1 MTPLLVVLLLV
12 IVIPAA
18 LIAAAW
24 RADRPAAQI
33 ERKYAGPN
41 SCFVE
46 VEGLRMHYTQ
56 TGTGPAVVLLHG
68 INANHRSFDG
78 WVRQLAVDHRVIT
91 VDLPGHGLTG
101 PDPRQRYTWR
111 EMAALVH
118 GLTEAIGLE
127 RFVLAGN
134 SLGGAVALEL
144 ALIHPEKLRA
154 LVLIDAIGSPATG
167 GRKPPALEALSRP
180 WLGRLFSVM
189 TPRSV
194 VRHVVGSTYADPSR
208 LTEAEVDV
216 YYDLTL
222 RAGNRRAARE
232 VLLKGGDQGIA
243 QRIGALKVPTLIL
256 WGARDTWVRP
266 GSAEWFAEHIQGA
279 RVVRFDD
286 LGHLPMAEDPAA
298 TVAALRAFLADV
310 GA

>member
-1 MTPLLVVLLLV
+1 MTPLLVVLFV
-12 IVIPAA
+12 IAALPAA
-18 LIAAAW
+18 LIAAAF
-24 RADRPAAQI
+24 RADKPAKEV

-41 SCFVE
+41 SRFVE
-46 VEGLRMHYTQ
+46 VEGLRMHYTD
-56 TGTGPAVVLLHG
+56 TGTGAAVVLLHG

-78 WVRQLAVDHRVIT
+78 WVRELAADHRVIA

-101 PDPRQRYTWR
+101 PDPRQRYTWA
-111 EMAALVH
+111 EMAAVVY
-118 GLTEAIGLE
+118 GLTGAIGLE

-154 LVLIDAIGSPATG
+154 LVLIDAIGSPAMG
-167 GRKPPALEALSRP
+167 KRKPPALEALSRP

-232 VLLKGGDQGIA
+232 VLLKGSDQGLA
-243 QRIGALKVPTLIL
+243 KRIGALEVPTLIL

-266 GSAEWFAEHIQGA
+266 GSAKWFAEHIPGA

-298 TVAALRAFLADV
+298 TIAALRAFLAEV
-310 GA
+310 GG